1 MLTRY
6 YEKLMS
12 DKGSDRSASEK
23 LFAKL
28 RKRKLSKKNSNS
40 IEGTITETEVLEAI
54 AYLAPRKSPGPDG
67 VPPEFY
73 RRFATPV
80 APGGGDADCQDRHTE
95 LTHALRVVRAHLH
108 ADGRAPSSSAEA
120 SSGPRLALVA
130 EHCAGFTQTNKLHI
144 C

>member
-54 AYLAPRKSPGPDG
+54 AHLAPPRSCSRSFAKESCPRK
-67 VPPEFY
+67 
-73 RRFATPV
+73 T
-80 APGGGDADCQDRHTE
+80 T
-95 LTHALRVVRAHLH
+95 
-108 ADGRAPSSSAEA
+108 
-120 SSGPRLALVA
+120 
-130 EHCAGFTQTNKLHI
+130 TQSKAQ
-144 C
+144 